1 MAPLHGAG
9 QRPAGAEA
17 KVTTRVGGDVDGFCG
32 KCKFVLA
39 HTVLAMVGNTVA
51 RVKCNTCGSDHAF
64 RRAPGA
70 SAPAKRPSEARPA
83 RTVLGFAAQI
93 EARGAGTART
103 YSPSVTFQVDE
114 LITHP
119 TFGLGIVRAVRQ
131 DKVDVAFKASERTLV
146 HGRQAASTLLETSPA
161 KT

>member
-1 MAPLHGAG
+1 
-9 QRPAGAEA
+9 
-17 KVTTRVGGDVDGFCG
+17 VTTRVGGDVDGFCG

-39 HTVLAMVGNTVA
+39 HTVLAMVGTTVA
-51 RVKCNTCGSDHAF
+51 RVRCNTCGSDHAF
-64 RRAPGA
+64 RRGPGA
-70 SAPAKRPSEARPA
+70 TAPVQRQSATRPA

-93 EARGAGTART
+93 EARGVGTARA

-119 TFGLGIVRAVRQ
+119 TFGLGIVQAVRQ

-146 HGRQAASTLLETSPA
+146 HGRKASGTTSETSPA
-161 KT
+161 KH